1 MSAVRNVH
9 SIYEHLPIRVNPR
22 SKVNLYKNTNLIP
35 QTLKPFQ
42 FKWLVVM
49 SKEHRLV
56 KSSVRKATVSMS
68 DLKHSYIKTST
79 MNADFTGGN
88 NIPVGYWEAD

>member
-1 MSAVRNVH
+1 
-9 SIYEHLPIRVNPR
+9 
-22 SKVNLYKNTNLIP
+22 
-35 QTLKPFQ
+35 
-42 FKWLVVM
+42 M